1 VALFI
6 KIDIAIEIFS
16 NPIYNIHMALQKQY
30 MSMSNENST
39 TPLRPIIKSKISL
52 ILGQRG
58 IAFKDI
64 ILFGSRARG
73 QFNRFSDYDILVIID
88 ETLNMRDKINTIEA
102 IRTELAELLISSD
115 IILKSQQEVEFYKD
129 KIGSVVR
136 EAFKEGVPL

>member
-1 VALFI
+1 M
-6 KIDIAIEIFS
+6 
-16 NPIYNIHMALQKQY
+16 N
-30 MSMSNENST
+30 NENST

-58 IAFKDI
+58 IVFKDI

-115 IILKSQQEVEFYKD
+115 IILKSQQEAEFYKD